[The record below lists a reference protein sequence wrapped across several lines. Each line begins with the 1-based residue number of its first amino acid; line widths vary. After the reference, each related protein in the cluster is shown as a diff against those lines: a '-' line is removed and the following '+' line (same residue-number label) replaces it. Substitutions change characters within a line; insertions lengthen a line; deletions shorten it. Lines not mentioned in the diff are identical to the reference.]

1 MFLASVKHFVIFIL
15 KCAIQSHLTAD
26 IIKNKKLTHV
36 ITNSNSFLSLAT
48 IFLTFKKKKAYHICP
63 CQSTGLLPCFF
74 CVYVCVCPTC
84 QFGQTSGQ
92 KDFPSREYA
101 KLIIT
106 FFLHWNLERSVSRE
120 RSCWE
125 LSSVGVSPPDEHCA
139 GVWSTTEE
147 ATSLETV
154 NFIVLYF
161 TVNKLTVANWKVLH
175 LHPVLALNLT
185 IILH

>member
-84 QFGQTSGQ
+84 QFMGKHQARRISRPVSTPNWSSHFFFIGTWKGVCHGSG
-92 KDFPSREYA
+92 A
-101 KLIIT
+101 
-106 FFLHWNLERSVSRE
+106 
-120 RSCWE
+120 
-125 LSSVGVSPPDEHCA
+125 VG
-139 GVWSTTEE
+139 
-147 ATSLETV
+147 
-154 NFIVLYF
+154 NYQ
-161 TVNKLTVANWKVLH
+161 
-175 LHPVLALNLT
+175 VLAFHHQMSTVQEFGAPQRKLRRWKRLT
-185 IILH
+185 LLFSISL

>member
-1 MFLASVKHFVIFIL
+1 MHIIFVLVSRLACSPASSVCMCV
-15 KCAIQSHLTAD
+15 
-26 IIKNKKLTHV
+26 
-36 ITNSNSFLSLAT
+36 SNM
-48 IFLTFKKKKAYHICP
+48 P
-63 CQSTGLLPCFF
+63 
-74 CVYVCVCPTC
+74 VY
-84 QFGQTSGQ
+84 GQTSGQ
-92 KDFPSREYA
+92 KDFPSCEYA

-147 ATSLETV
+147 ATLLEMV

>member
-74 CVYVCVCPTC
+74 CVYVCVCPTWANIRPE
-84 QFGQTSGQ
+84 G
-92 KDFPSREYA
+92 FPVPWVRQIDHHIFS
-101 KLIIT
+101 
-106 FFLHWNLERSVSRE
+106 
-120 RSCWE
+120 
-125 LSSVGVSPPDEHCA
+125 
-139 GVWSTTEE
+139 
-147 ATSLETV
+147 SLEPGKECVTGAELLG
-154 NFIVLYF
+154 IVKCWRF
-161 TVNKLTVANWKVLH
+161 TTRR
-175 LHPVLALNLT
+175 ALCRSLEHHRGSYVVGNG
-185 IILH
+185 